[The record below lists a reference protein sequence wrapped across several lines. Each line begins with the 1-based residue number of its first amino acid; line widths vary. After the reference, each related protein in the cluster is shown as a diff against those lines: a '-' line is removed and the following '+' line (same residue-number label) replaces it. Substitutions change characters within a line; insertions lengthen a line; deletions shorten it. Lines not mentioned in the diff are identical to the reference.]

1 MSDSRVLRDMLFPVD
16 DTASL
21 AERAYRSLQGEI
33 VTLGFRPGRVLREIE
48 LQQFLGFGRTPIRE
62 ALLRLSA
69 EGLVVMHAHQGTFVS
84 ETNFRDLGSI
94 FEVRRPLEGLAA
106 RLAAVRLGDAGRERL
121 ARTQDA
127 VREEL
132 KHPSTTASLVLD
144 HQIHELIY
152 ELSGND
158 MLHQMLRVLLNLSF
172 RLLLEAGEQAPSPGF
187 AVLTSEMQELLDA
200 IADGRADEV
209 QELAS
214 RHVEEAERI
223 LRNGL
228 P

>member
-1 MSDSRVLRDMLFPVD
+1 MTDNGALRHMLFPVD
-16 DTASL
+16 ETASL
-21 AERAYRSLQGEI
+21 ADRAYRSLQGEI
-33 VTLGFRPGRVLREIE
+33 VTLGFRPGRVLRETE

-84 ETNFRDLGSI
+84 ETNIKDLGSI

-106 RLAAVRLGDAGRERL
+106 RLAALRLGDTGRERL
-121 ARTQDA
+121 SRTQDA

-132 KHPSTTASLVLD
+132 KHPSTTESLALD

-158 MLHQMLRVLLNLSF
+158 MLHQMLRVLLNLCF
-172 RLLLEAGEQAPSPGF
+172 RLLLEAGERAPAPRF
-187 AVLTSEMQELLDA
+187 AVLTGAMQELLDA
-200 IADGRADEV
+200 IADGRADEAK
-209 QELAS
+209 ELAS
-214 RHVEEAERI
+214 RHAEASERV
-223 LRNGL
+223 LRMG

>member
-1 MSDSRVLRDMLFPVD
+1 MTTDAGTLKHMLFPVD
-16 DTASL
+16 ETASL

-33 VTLGFRPGRVLREIE
+33 VTLGFRPGRVLKETD

-84 ETNFRDLGSI
+84 ETNFKDLGSI

-106 RLAAVRLGDAGRERL
+106 RLAALRLSDAGRERL
-121 ARTQDA
+121 SRTQDA

-132 KHPSTTASLVLD
+132 KHPSTIKSVALD

-158 MLHQMLRVLLNLSF
+158 RLHQMLRVLLNLSF
-172 RLLLEAGEQAPSPGF
+172 RLLLEAGEQAPAPGF
-187 AVLTSEMQELLDA
+187 AVLTSAIQELLDA
-200 IADGRADEV
+200 VAEGRADEA

-214 RHVEEAERI
+214 RHAEASELI
-223 LRNGL
+223 LRKGF
-228 P
+228 